1 MAKLSLR
8 WAKRKADIKKP
19 SPLLAPA
26 KEPGV
31 EDGSSNVYTPLNAT
45 SSQIE
50 GGVNI
55 IILAAHEQDGN
66 RRSEL
71 EDATINP
78 CDGGSATMDTA
89 PVGIK
94 DDTAS
99 LDTATNATLPVF
111 RYRCCTS
118 STRRAMPSRLLSSL
132 DLMVSP
138 SLENDAKVDIETENT
153 SLKHYKLLLN
163 T

>member
-78 CDGGSATMDTA
+78 GEG
-89 PVGIK
+89 
-94 DDTAS
+94 
-99 LDTATNATLPVF
+99 
-111 RYRCCTS
+111 
-118 STRRAMPSRLLSSL
+118 
-132 DLMVSP
+132 
-138 SLENDAKVDIETENT
+138 
-153 SLKHYKLLLN
+153 
-163 T
+163 